1 MGSKRYWYLAAVV
14 VVCAV
19 ALFSLHS
26 VGQPVAQAFE
36 GEENLIAVSGEGVV
50 RARPD
55 IVFTTLGVE
64 VRAKTAEAAQQQA
77 NEKIAA
83 VLAVLAKHGIPET
96 DIITSNYSL
105 RPEYD
110 YRNNDSRERVLLG
123 YVVNHDLR
131 VKVANLEKLGTVI
144 DQAITAG
151 ANQAY
156 NITFDISNRDE
167 LEKQALQAAVSDASA
182 KAQVLAQAANVRV
195 RGVHSIN
202 ATGGQ
207 VVPIGL
213 GAAEMV
219 RGAQAADMVVMS
231 GELEIRA
238 AVTMTFHF

>member
-1 MGSKRYWYLAAVV
+1 M
-14 VVCAV
+14 
-19 ALFSLHS
+19 
-26 VGQPVAQAFE
+26 
-36 GEENLIAVSGEGVV
+36 
-50 RARPD
+50 
-55 IVFTTLGVE
+55 
-64 VRAKTAEAAQQQA
+64 
-77 NEKIAA
+77 
-83 VLAVLAKHGIPET
+83 LAVLAKHGIPET

-110 YRNNDSRERVLLG
+110 YRNNDSENG
-123 YVVNHDLR
+123 FCWVVVSHDLPGEGER
-131 VKVANLEKLGTVI
+131 TWKSWVRSLTKRLR
-144 DQAITAG
+144 QG